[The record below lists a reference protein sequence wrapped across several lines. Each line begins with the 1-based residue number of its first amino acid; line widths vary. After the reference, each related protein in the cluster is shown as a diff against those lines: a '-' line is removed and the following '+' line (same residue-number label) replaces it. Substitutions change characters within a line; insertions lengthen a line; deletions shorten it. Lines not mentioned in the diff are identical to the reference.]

1 MGADVFPKVKL
12 RAERY
17 RVQMT
22 PVPDAGD
29 SGVAVPDGG
38 TTVYDLDSN
47 CDFEYVSEG
56 ELYLAEVNG
65 VVEYGVFVDL
75 SDDVS
80 GLVHASNLLGTYE
93 VGDELVVELEEVREN
108 GDLAFDEVDLPD
120 YEVEEITRDSHAV
133 ADLGDVVGESV
144 TLEGVVVQIKQTGGP
159 TVFQVRDAT
168 GIAPCTAFEEAGVRA
183 YEDVR
188 LDDVVRVDGYVETRE
203 GAVQVEIDDLQVLD
217 GDDAESVRAEQDAE
231 LDDLAEPHDPEPLVE
246 WDAFEKLRDD
256 LRAVAERLRREI
268 LEGRPIRMRHH
279 ADGDGICASVPMQV
293 ALERFIADTYE
304 DPDAAQHLLKRL
316 PSKAPYYEME
326 DVTRDL
332 NFALEDR
339 ERHGQRL
346 PLLLML
352 DNGSTEE
359 DTPAYRNLAHYDV
372 PIVVVDHH
380 HPDPDAVGDLLDEH
394 VNPYLHDEDYRI
406 TTGMMCVELA
416 RMIDPSITDD
426 LRHVPAV
433 AGLSDRSEAEAMDD
447 YLELAREQGYD
458 EVELRDVGEALDYAT
473 FWLKYDDGGQLVTD
487 ALNVDCD
494 DEERHREL
502 VSFLATRAERDV
514 ERQLDAAM
522 PHVEHER
529 LDNDAHLYRID
540 VENHAHRFTYP
551 APGKTTGK
559 IHDSKVAETGDPV
572 ITIGYGPD
580 FAVLRSDGVRL
591 DIPTMVE
598 ELKAEVDGGG
608 VSGGGHLVVGSIKFV
623 RGMRET
629 VIDALVEKMADAEI
643 DEELGSSAAFAED

>member
-1 MGADVFPKVKL
+1 MA
-12 RAERY
+12 
-17 RVQMT
+17 
-22 PVPDAGD
+22 PVHDAGD

-38 TTVYDLDSN
+38 TTVYDLDAN

-56 ELYLAEVNG
+56 EYYLATVNG

-75 SDDVS
+75 SNDVS
-80 GLVHASNLLGTYE
+80 GLVHASNLAGTFE
-93 VGDELVVELEEVREN
+93 VGDELVVELDEVRGN
-108 GDLAFDEVDLPD
+108 GDLAFNEVAIDEYD
-120 YEVEEITRDSHAV
+120 VESVSRDSHAV
-133 ADLGDVVGESV
+133 SDLGDVVGESV

-168 GIAPCTAFEEAGVRA
+168 GIAPCTAFEDAGVRA
-183 YEDVR
+183 YKDVE
-188 LDDVVRVDGYVETRE
+188 LDDVVRVDGYVETRN
-203 GAVQVEIDDLQVLD
+203 GAIQVEIDDLTVLSGEEGTSIRD
-217 GDDAESVRAEQDAE
+217 EQRE
-231 LDDLAEPHDPEPLVE
+231 GLDDLAEPYDPDPLVA
-246 WDAFEKLRDD
+246 WDAFEKLHDD
-256 LRAVAERLRREI
+256 LQAVAERLRREI

-279 ADGDGICASVPMQV
+279 ADGDGICASVPMQI
-293 ALERFIADTYE
+293 ALERFIEDTYE

-339 ERHGQRL
+339 NRHGQRL

-380 HPDPDAVGDLLDEH
+380 HPDPEAVDELLDEH

-416 RMIDPSITDD
+416 RMIDPDITDE

-433 AGLSDRSEAEAMDD
+433 AGLSDRSEANAMDD
-447 YLELAREQGYD
+447 YLELAREEGYD
-458 EVELRDVGEALDYAT
+458 ESELRDVGEALDYAT
-473 FWLKYDDGGQLVTD
+473 HWLKYDDGGQLITD

-494 DEERHREL
+494 DESRHRQL
-502 VSFLATRAERDV
+502 VEFLATRAERDV

-522 PHVEHER
+522 AHVEHER
-529 LDNDAHLYRID
+529 LDNGAHLYRLD

-598 ELKAEVDGGG
+598 ELKDEVHGGG

-629 VIDALVEKMADAEI
+629 VIDALVEKMAEAEI
-643 DEELGSSAAFAED
+643 DEALGSSAAFAED